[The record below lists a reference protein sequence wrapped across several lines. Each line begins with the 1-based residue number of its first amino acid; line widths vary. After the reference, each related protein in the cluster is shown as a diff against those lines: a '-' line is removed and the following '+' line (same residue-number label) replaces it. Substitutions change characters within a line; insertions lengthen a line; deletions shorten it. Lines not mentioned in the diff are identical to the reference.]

1 MKNNQQMHHH
11 QSISKLYIDH
21 ATLSFFFHIFIHT
34 IHFFSFFYIPFVLIC
49 PWFSGFVVVLYP
61 VIVANLFFSFFL
73 YLFICWRSSSYL
85 DIVLLFHVQLCH
97 SLDCV
102 LFSSQRQPTRS
113 PFLFYPLYTLVRESS
128 AFMILS
134 FLCYTHKKG
143 TFLFFIFFLSL

>member
-21 ATLSFFFHIFIHT
+21 AALSFFFIFSYTQFTSFLSSTFLLFWFALDFLVSSSCFIPSLLQ
-34 IHFFSFFYIPFVLIC
+34 ISSFSSRLCVHLLTF
-49 PWFSGFVVVLYP
+49 
-61 VIVANLFFSFFL
+61 FFL
-73 YLFICWRSSSYL
+73 FRHCPLISCSTVPY
-85 DIVLLFHVQLCH
+85 

-143 TFLFFIFFLSL
+143 TFLFFILPSSL